1 MNQAIQFPDRESW
14 DAERQGVVFPA
25 LVNGMQLT
33 CAISGQILQQRFG
46 AEGPAQW
53 LAAFQEHRWDLE
65 EEAEALIRRSRSLI
79 RWICSGS
86 SRISPMV

>member
-1 MNQAIQFPDRESW
+1 MGCRTAGR
-14 DAERQGVVFPA
+14 GFPA

-65 EEAEALIRRSRSLI
+65 EEAEALIRDGQEDAQG
-79 RWICSGS
+79 WIWYPDPGTHFS
-86 SRISPMV
+86 ISHSYLLNT